1 MLNNQ
6 DGPFGFE
13 PLPGA
18 NAQERQQAARE
29 QWRQEEE
36 RWRQEEER
44 WRQEEERWRQEEER
58 RRQQEEW
65 ARQARENQLEERM
78 RVVAQHDRDEYRS
91 PSAAGSL
98 FEFLRHHWAVFR
110 EQTSGAARPG
120 KQRR

>member
-44 WRQEEERWRQEEER
+44 WRQEEEL

-78 RVVAQHDRDEYRS
+78 RVVAQHDRDEYCS

>member
-1 MLNNQ
+1 MMNDERQ
-6 DGPFGFE
+6 SWEFM

-29 QWRQEEE
+29 QWRLEME
-36 RWRQEEER
+36 RARDAD
-44 WRQEEERWRQEEER
+44 ER

-65 ARQARENQLEERM
+65 ARQEQESRLVERLASI
-78 RVVAQHDRDEYRS
+78 AQRDRDEYRS